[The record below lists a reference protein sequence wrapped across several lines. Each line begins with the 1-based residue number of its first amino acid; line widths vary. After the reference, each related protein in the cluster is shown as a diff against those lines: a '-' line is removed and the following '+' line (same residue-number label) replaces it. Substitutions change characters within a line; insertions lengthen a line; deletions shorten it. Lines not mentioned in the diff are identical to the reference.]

1 MRNSVF
7 ETALGAIV
15 ILVAAGFLFFA
26 LNTTDQTGGSGEY
39 KLLGRFNDVTGI
51 EAGSDVLLAGV
62 KVGRVTDIEVDPQ
75 TFEAR
80 VQMSMKKT
88 VELPDDSDARVISV
102 LLGGSHIALQAGG
115 AMDTLPTDGT
125 GEILYTR
132 GAVDI
137 ITLFASFASGQ
148 GGNNGAD
155 QE

>member
-15 ILVAAGFLFFA
+15 ILVAAAFLFFA
-26 LNTTDQTGGSGEY
+26 LQTSDSSGGQGEY

-51 EAGSDVLLAGV
+51 EAGSDILLAGV
-62 KVGRVTDIEVDPQ
+62 KVGRVLDVKVDPQ

-80 VQMSMKKT
+80 VTMSMQKG
-88 VELPDDSDARVISV
+88 VELPDDSDARVISG

-115 AMDTLPTDGT
+115 GLDNLPTDGS

-148 GGNNGAD
+148 SGSGD
-155 QE
+155 SE